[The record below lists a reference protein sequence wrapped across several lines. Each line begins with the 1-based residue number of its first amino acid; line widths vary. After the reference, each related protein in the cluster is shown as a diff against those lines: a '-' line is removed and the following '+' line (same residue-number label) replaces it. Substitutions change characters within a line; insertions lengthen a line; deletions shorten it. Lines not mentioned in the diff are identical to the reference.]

1 MGRWHDKCNTSWS
14 YQKSGYGTIRGG
26 GKYDNY
32 IPQVGDF
39 VAIDNNGKI
48 ADGPDHTGIV
58 YSVVGNTLTTIE
70 GNISKKV
77 VKVAWL
83 TFAEVLGLPKV
94 GFWNVVIIVVFMTV
108 GFNFLFPHKHRSH
121 GDQDDPHARRS
132 DYTKYQKVT
141 EEEGDGFVECSNS
154 FGETT
159 KYVNM
164 SDLKRGHFQNSFGE
178 MKVYLDQAHMAGDSV
193 TIEVSNSFGQLTL
206 FIPKEWNVVQKVSVF
221 AASVDE
227 KRCGDSNGPICY
239 LKGSVSFGE
248 IEIVYV

>member
-1 MGRWHDKCNTSWS
+1 MKKTSRIFWGLGFITAAVFLVLSQMHLITAQISVWS
-14 YQKSGYGTIRGG
+14 ALIGILC
-26 GKYDNY
+26 
-32 IPQVGDF
+32 
-39 VAIDNNGKI
+39 VALLVSSI
-48 ADGPDHTGIV
+48 ADGSFGGIFF
-58 YSVVGNTLTTIE
+58 SLGL
-70 GNISKKV
+70 
-77 VKVAWL
+77 AWL
-83 TFAEVLGLPKV
+83 TFAEALGLPKV
-94 GFWNVVIIVVFMTV
+94 GFWNVVIIVVFLTV

-239 LKGSVSFGE
+239 LKGSASFGE

>member
-1 MGRWHDKCNTSWS
+1 MGTWIYHSSGISGIEPDASDHSTDQCMERIDRYFMRGTPCQQHCG
-14 YQKSGYGTIRGG
+14 QKLWRDLLLSG
-26 GKYDNY
+26 
-32 IPQVGDF
+32 
-39 VAIDNNGKI
+39 ACL
-48 ADGPDHTGIV
+48 ADI
-58 YSVVGNTLTTIE
+58 
-70 GNISKKV
+70 
-77 VKVAWL
+77 
-83 TFAEVLGLPKV
+83 AEVLGLPKV
-94 GFWNVVIIVVFMTV
+94 GFWNVVIIVVFLTI

>member
-1 MGRWHDKCNTSWS
+1 MKKTSRIFWGLGFITAAVFLVLSQMHLITAQISVWS
-14 YQKSGYGTIRGG
+14 ALIGILC
-26 GKYDNY
+26 
-32 IPQVGDF
+32 
-39 VAIDNNGKI
+39 VALLVSSI
-48 ADGPDHTGIV
+48 ADRSFGGIFF
-58 YSVVGNTLTTIE
+58 SLGL
-70 GNISKKV
+70 
-77 VKVAWL
+77 AWL

-121 GDQDDPHARRS
+121 GD
-132 DYTKYQKVT
+132 
-141 EEEGDGFVECSNS
+141 
-154 FGETT
+154 
-159 KYVNM
+159 VNM

>member
-1 MGRWHDKCNTSWS
+1 M
-14 YQKSGYGTIRGG
+14 
-26 GKYDNY
+26 
-32 IPQVGDF
+32 
-39 VAIDNNGKI
+39 
-48 ADGPDHTGIV
+48 
-58 YSVVGNTLTTIE
+58 
-70 GNISKKV
+70 
-77 VKVAWL
+77 
-83 TFAEVLGLPKV
+83 
-94 GFWNVVIIVVFMTV
+94 IIVVFLTI

-121 GDQDDPHARRS
+121 GDQDDPHAKRS

-239 LKGSVSFGE
+239 LKGSASFGE